1 MYPRCCHIQT
11 KQTYFSPQRSTTTDT
26 SIINNATLQCKKGLP
41 TRRDTALG
49 VFIRTSMANVKNG
62 AFRESII
69 DRCLQSRRGYST
81 QEIFNKCNDALER
94 RGELPISAMNTIRN
108 DILSIENRWHIVVEK
123 IRSGREIRYRYED
136 PHFSIFN
143 TPLNEEEITQ
153 LTLSVSMLRRF
164 EGMPGFEWVEEM
176 SAHLQETVS
185 ASPEPVVGFDEN
197 KKLKGMKFFTPLFK
211 AITEKRAIKINYHTY
226 RNDNVIEA
234 VIHPY
239 YLKEHNQRW
248 FLFAF
253 NDEYKNIS
261 TYALD
266 RIETMGKTSAKFLPN
281 TAINFSHYFDN
292 VVGVSIKPDEV
303 PQTVKI
309 RVDKEQLPYTLSKP
323 LHKSQT
329 MIGKNEDGSAVI
341 AIKVIPNF
349 ELEQLLLSFGERFE
363 ILSPASLREKILA
376 RIKKNIEKYK

>member
-1 MYPRCCHIQT
+1 
-11 KQTYFSPQRSTTTDT
+11 
-26 SIINNATLQCKKGLP
+26 
-41 TRRDTALG
+41 
-49 VFIRTSMANVKNG
+49 MANVKNG
-62 AFRESII
+62 SFRESII

-81 QEIFNKCNDALER
+81 QEIFDKCNDALER
-94 RGELPISAMNTIRN
+94 RGELPISALNTIRN
-108 DILSIENRWHIVVEK
+108 DILSIENRWHIVVEQ

-143 TPLNEEEITQ
+143 TPLNEEEIAQ
-153 LTLSVSMLRRF
+153 LTQSVSMLRRF

-185 ASPEPVVGFDEN
+185 ASPEPVIGFDEN
-197 KKLKGMKFFTPLFK
+197 KELKGMSFFTPLFK
-211 AITEKRAIKINYHTY
+211 AITEKRAIKIKYYTY
-226 RNDNVIEA
+226 RSNKIIEG

-239 YLKEHNQRW
+239 YLKEYNQRW
-248 FLFAF
+248 FLFAL

-261 TYALD
+261 IYALD
-266 RIETMGKTSAKFLPN
+266 RIEAMGKTSAKFIPN
-281 TAINFSHYFDN
+281 TDIDFSHYFDN
-292 VVGVSIKPDEV
+292 IVGVSVKSDEA

-309 RVDKEQLPYTLSKP
+309 WVDKEQLPYTLSKP

-329 MIGKNEDGSAVI
+329 VIEEKEDGSAVI
-341 AIKVIPNF
+341 AIDVIPNF

-363 ILSPASLREKILA
+363 IQSPVSLREKISA

>member
-1 MYPRCCHIQT
+1 M
-11 KQTYFSPQRSTTTDT
+11 
-26 SIINNATLQCKKGLP
+26 
-41 TRRDTALG
+41 G